1 MDATEVTVLC
11 AKHVYKFKSSV
22 VNYTG
27 LRVKEV
33 AASHFVHSWHMRG
46 FFNGQFR
53 QVFTAFDVILKGYMK
68 PEAYE
73 H

>member
-1 MDATEVTVLC
+1 MC
-11 AKHVYKFKSSV
+11 IKFKSSV

-33 AASHFVHSWHMRG
+33 AASHFVPSWHMGG

-53 QVFTAFDVILKGYMK
+53 QVTGFNVILKGYMK

-73 H
+73 HRRFNHAIFI

>member
-1 MDATEVTVLC
+1 MC
-11 AKHVYKFKSSV
+11 IKFKSSV

-33 AASHFVHSWHMRG
+33 AASHFVPSWHMRG

-53 QVFTAFDVILKGYMK
+53 QVTGFSQHLMSYLKDI
-68 PEAYE
+68 
-73 H
+73 